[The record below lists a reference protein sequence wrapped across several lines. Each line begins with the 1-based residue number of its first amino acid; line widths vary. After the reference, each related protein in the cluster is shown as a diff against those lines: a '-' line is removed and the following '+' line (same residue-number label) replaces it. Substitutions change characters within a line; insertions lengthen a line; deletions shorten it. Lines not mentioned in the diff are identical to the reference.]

1 MPGGGTLVGLMPRL
15 CNLLFEVVED
25 HGDDATGSSSFFV
38 EASYLEICK
47 LTFFIIMSSNP
58 SSILLTSLVSVAACP
73 STHHRQRENKG
84 PADGSGHYG
93 FGD

>member
-1 MPGGGTLVGLMPRL
+1 MPRL